1 MNQFYSFVSLF
12 EAALLVMSHH
22 RHDRSIMTRFTDE
35 FVGFILFKINLLP
48 SAHKKALIL
57 KSVLE

>member
-1 MNQFYSFVSLF
+1 M
-12 EAALLVMSHH
+12 MRHH